1 MLNELKKLADS
12 IQAAGFSG
20 EDWDDNFKP
29 IKTTSPCFIISLS
42 NEGEIVDIRRLEQ
55 EKSKALRTWQGGSL
69 GETFPS
75 FNFQPFYKLPKDDNL
90 TPSQK
95 KEAFSNLVGTVKLAE
110 SLPETIGS
118 VKLQNRE
125 KADVKT
131 AKCLGEIARKFFT
144 IITTDVSED
153 DVFIHFENALKS
165 FFTGTNKN
173 FAETFNRKLA
183 TYLRSQLPKSVVP
196 EQWDLWPILYATKE
210 DVVLFFDLNDASD
223 FSIASERG
231 IKTINE
237 RLLSHKAVDS
247 GLFQSLE
254 TDAFGLPVS
263 QDELIEKLPEVKLP
277 SVLANTKLRSMNGES
292 KCQKRYGRIDAESY
306 PVGRE
311 VRKTTKAAI
320 SWISSP
326 EREGKT
332 WAIAGSNELIFAY
345 PKDMPPSPPPLARL
359 LGNGRS
365 LIKTNE
371 GNEARFE
378 KYAENALKG
387 MKTLASTGM
396 SNAEIEVFAI
406 GKADKA
412 RRKVVFYRN
421 YSLAKLDTAVS
432 SWLAGADNIPPILL
446 RKWPLKANGET
457 PAKGKQPVPCEFH
470 APLPIISVKLC
481 FTRWTY
487 KAEEKLTPMF
497 SSVSIYKRDKN
508 DKEGK
513 FPLAYGLELFLGE
526 SVVTSLAERML
537 SLILQGSSSLCIAAG
552 NLAHKREVLSNAR
565 AVSHLEIALPL
576 MGILLHKLNRTK
588 ENYMGNSPYLIGR
601 FLNLADGLH
610 AVWCRNVKE
619 KDPLP
624 PQLLGSSLFASFQL
638 NPVQGFANAGMRIK
652 PYIDWA
658 KTNKTGDAALS
669 RWFVGEFGRVTAA
682 IEEAGIPS
690 RLSDADKAEMLLG
703 YLSSSRKDEV
713 ADATDIETSDIPD
726 TL

>member
-29 IKTTSPCFIISLS
+29 IKTGSPCFIISLS
-42 NEGEIVDIRRLEQ
+42 NEGEIVDIRLLEQ
-55 EKSKALRTWQGGSL
+55 EKSKALRTWQGG
-69 GETFPS
+69 GNGQTFPS
-75 FNFQPFYKLPKDDNL
+75 FNFAPFYKLERKLKPAE
-90 TPSQK
+90 Q
-95 KEAFSNLVGTVKLAE
+95 KEAFVKLIEDVKASE
-110 SLPETIGS
+110 SLPKAVGPA
-118 VKLQNRE
+118 KLQSRE
-125 KADVKT
+125 DADKKT
-131 AKCLGEIARKFFT
+131 VKCLGEIARKFFT
-144 IITTDVSED
+144 IMTKDVSEE
-153 DVFIHFENALKS
+153 DVFIRFDNVLKR
-165 FFTGTNKN
+165 FLIGNKKI
-173 FAETFNRKLA
+173 AETFNHKLA
-183 TYLRSQLPKSVVP
+183 IYLRAQLSKITIP
-196 EQWDLWPILYATKE
+196 EQWDLWPILYAAKD
-210 DVVLFFDLNDASD
+210 DVVFFFDLNDSRD

-237 RLLSHKAVDS
+237 RLLSHKSGYS

-311 VRKTTKAAI
+311 VRKTTKAAL

-387 MKTLASTGM
+387 MKMLASTGV

-412 RRKVVFYRN
+412 RRKVIFYRN
-421 YSLAKLDTAVS
+421 YTLDKLDTEVS
-432 SWLAGADNIPPILL
+432 SWLAGADNIPRILL
-446 RKWPLKANGET
+446 RKWPPK
-457 PAKGKQPVPCEFH
+457 AKGKKPISCEFR
-470 APLPIISVKLC
+470 APLPLAVTGLVYTMWSQDGN
-481 FTRWTY
+481 
-487 KAEEKLTPMF
+487 EKSEPKFRSTFL
-497 SSVSIYKRDKN
+497 YD
-508 DKEGK
+508 K
-513 FPLAYGLELFLGE
+513 FPVFDGLELFLGE
-526 SVVTSLAERML
+526 SVVTGLAERML
-537 SLILQGSSSLCIAAG
+537 SLILQGSSSLCIAVG
-552 NLAHKREVLSNAR
+552 NLAHKRDVLSNAR

-576 MGILLHKLNRTK
+576 LGILLHKLNRTK